1 MILNAALFL
10 AEFLS
15 GYFFLGGFAFSW
27 VDQVRLVALALV
39 FIALVVAFQY
49 GLIRWFTGERNFPK
63 ALRPLLGA
71 HLPWVLGCFWPLVN
85 GLNLPDPHNTLQR
98 KVEILMGVILITHL
112 FLFARILLRGA
123 WDRGWKA
130 SKVFGWVGVVVFAGA
145 TCWTATVCDLSGDEP
160 HYLLMAYSLLHDG
173 DLDLSNNYANRD
185 YGHFYHR
192 GDLEP
197 QSLEHIIEGRRYSHH
212 PLGPVL
218 LILPGF
224 ALAGRLGAAL
234 TMALLAALTLYLTMR
249 VLEET
254 GAKDWPL
261 HAVGMVGLASS
272 PLLLFAGLIYPEIPT
287 ACLVALSLLLF
298 LRKRWGWLGL
308 CLGLMLW
315 MHNRNV
321 LLVIPFLL
329 MALYEIGKN
338 QNPTQRRKDAK
349 GSHLI
354 KNIGNLLM
362 GFILPVTALMLYF
375 HSLYGVW
382 TPLGAHNEPF
392 TSLFRLSHFWD
403 GFFGLLLDQECGLWF
418 HFPIFGMAVTG
429 GVILFLSKNPLRF
442 VALGTLVFY
451 YLFMSFYENLGLTPA
466 TRYMVGVTPLLL
478 LALYP
483 AVVRL
488 KKGEWWTRLT
498 IFSFFAGVFVNWI
511 LAAVP
516 WMRYNKLNGEN
527 WVLKIGGSFLH
538 LPLTAMNPAFQAPVV
553 ATKSYV
559 MSAITVGI
567 TAVLSVWFL
576 REKTRQSKRR

>member
-1 MILNAALFL
+1 M
-10 AEFLS
+10 
-15 GYFFLGGFAFSW
+15 
-27 VDQVRLVALALV
+27 
-39 FIALVVAFQY
+39 
-49 GLIRWFTGERNFPK
+49 
-63 ALRPLLGA
+63 
-71 HLPWVLGCFWPLVN
+71 
-85 GLNLPDPHNTLQR
+85 R
-98 KVEILMGVILITHL
+98 KVEILLGVIIITHL
-112 FLFARILLRGA
+112 FLFARLLLSRSSNN
-123 WDRGWKA
+123 GWKT
-130 SKVFGWVGVVVFAGA
+130 SKTFGWIAVIVFAGA

-185 YGHFYHR
+185 YEHFYHR

-197 QSLEHIIEGRRYSHH
+197 QSLEHVIDGRRYSHH

-218 LILPGF
+218 LVLPGF

-234 TMALLAALTLYLTMR
+234 TMALLAALALYFTMR

-254 GAKDWPL
+254 GAQGWPL
-261 HAVGMVGLASS
+261 HAVGMTGLASS
-272 PLLLFAGLIYPEIPT
+272 PLFLFAGLIYPEIPT

-298 LRKRWGWLGL
+298 LKKRWAWLGL

-329 MALYEIGKN
+329 IGLYEIGKAE
-338 QNPTQRRKDAK
+338 RRIVEWGK
-349 GSHLI
+349 LFV
-354 KNIGNLLM
+354 
-362 GFILPVTALMLYF
+362 GFAIPVAALAIYF
-375 HSLYGVW
+375 HAIYGVW

-392 TSLFRLSHFWD
+392 TSLFRLSHFWN
-403 GFFGLLLDQECGLWF
+403 GFLGLLLDQECGLWF

-429 GVILFLSKNPLRF
+429 GIILFLSKNPLRF

-466 TRYMVGVTPLLL
+466 TRYMVGITPLLL

-483 AVVRL
+483 AVERL
-488 KKGEWWTRLT
+488 KKGEGWTWLT
-498 IFSFFAGVFVNWI
+498 IFSFFVGVFVNWI

-527 WVLKIGGSFLH
+527 WILKIAGSFLH
-538 LPLTAMNPAFQAPVV
+538 LPLTVMNPAFQAPVV
-553 ATKSYV
+553 DSKTYL
-559 MSAITVGI
+559 MSAFTVGI
-567 TAVLSVWFL
+567 TVILSIWFL
-576 REKTRQSKRR
+576 REKIRQGNRR